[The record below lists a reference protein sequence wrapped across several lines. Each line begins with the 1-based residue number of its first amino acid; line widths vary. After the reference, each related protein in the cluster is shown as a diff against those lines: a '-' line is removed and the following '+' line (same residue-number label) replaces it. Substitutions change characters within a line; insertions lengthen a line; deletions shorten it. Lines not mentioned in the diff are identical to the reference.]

1 MAEQGIHQL
10 NSLRQKWVGIQLLA
24 DAILAF
30 ACALTLCNVW
40 FLVNKLTFIAIPEV
54 WWLLPLFALS
64 FAVIIFIHRPW
75 RLTIR
80 SLTTFLDQTY
90 TGLEESAE
98 LMIKNP
104 ADFTLLQKLQLSRV
118 EEAIDQVPSF
128 PKQFAARLKIA
139 LACLLAAF
147 VITFFMRY
155 VTVEGKPTGDNI
167 LIPTSSNAVEK
178 VLPQISAVK
187 LTITPPAYM
196 GKADHYQD
204 RFNLVAE
211 EGAVV
216 SWKISTNIAVKQ
228 VSLKFD
234 DKETTPLKP
243 VEDKT
248 EWTVSRTINKPG
260 YYQVIV
266 DGKLSDLYQIE
277 TIKDAPPLI
286 HIKTP
291 KPETYIDAGEAQK
304 VNLITTITDD
314 HGVNDALIYAT
325 VAKGSG
331 EGVKFKEYKIPF
343 DLSLQQHRT
352 QYDLQHLFDL
362 PKLNMEP
369 GDELYFYVE
378 AKDTHQQK
386 SRTDVFKVSIQDTA
400 ALLSMTGLVNG
411 SSLKPEFFRSERQI
425 IMDTE
430 QLLKQKDSLS
440 NDKFNALSGNIGLDQ
455 KLLRLRYGKFLG
467 EEDESAVGGLGD
479 NDQLSKAEN
488 FNNASMIIDAMT
500 DKHDNAEDATYLEAS
515 IKQQL
520 KATLTE
526 MWNAELH
533 LRLYKP
539 QEALPFEYKA
549 LRLLKDLQQKS
560 RVYVAKTAYNPTP
573 LKMEKRLTGD
583 LDKITQPINKQTIK
597 PGTDGLASLKNAV
610 QTLEQIKLTGNYTAA
625 DGHVLQLARQ
635 QLSVKASAQPGLYLP
650 AVNAL
655 NRILSSAHPQLF
667 DVDKVERAIQL
678 SLPPVGRVPQGQAT
692 APDGGLSQQYYR
704 NLKTTL
710 K

>member
-1 MAEQGIHQL
+1 MAKQGIHQI
-10 NSLRQKWVGIQLLA
+10 NSLRQKWIGYIFMA
-24 DAILAF
+24 DAILAMAIGLPF
-30 ACALTLCNVW
+30 IVLSHFVFGEPILWFIPVVAIIYTALL
-40 FLVNKLTFIAIPEV
+40 
-54 WWLLPLFALS
+54 
-64 FAVIIFIHRPW
+64 FIHKPW
-75 RLTIR
+75 LINTSSVSVFLNR
-80 SLTTFLDQTY
+80 SYPF
-90 TGLEESAE
+90 LEESTE
-98 LMIKNP
+98 LVLKLP
-104 ADFTLLQKLQLSRV
+104 DELTLLQQLQLTRV
-118 EEAIDQVPSF
+118 VNALADVPSTPGQF
-128 PKQFAARLKIA
+128 VYRLRFAAICLAGSLIISYGISKIPHRVYA
-139 LACLLAAF
+139 NNIF
-147 VITFFMRY
+147 
-155 VTVEGKPTGDNI
+155 ESGGSGKVLP
-167 LIPTSSNAVEK
+167 AEK
-178 VLPQISAVK
+178 VPPQISAVK
-187 LTITPPAYM
+187 LTIIPPAYM

-211 EGAVV
+211 EGSVIN
-216 SWKISTNIAVKQ
+216 WKISTNIAVKQ

-234 DKETTPLKP
+234 DQETMLLKP
-243 VEDKT
+243 GEDKT
-248 EWTVSRTINKPG
+248 EWTVSKTINKPG

-277 TIKDAPPLI
+277 TIKDTPPLI
-286 HIKTP
+286 YIKTP

-314 HGVNDALIYAT
+314 HGVNDALIYVT

-343 DLSLQQHRT
+343 DLPLQQYHT

-378 AKDTHQQK
+378 ATDNHQQK
-386 SRTDVFKVSIQDTA
+386 NRTDVFKVSIQDTA
-400 ALLSMTGLVNG
+400 ALLSMNGLVNG

-455 KLLRLRYGKFLG
+455 KMLRLRYGKFLG
-467 EEDESAVGGLGD
+467 EEDESSVGGLGD
-479 NDQLSKAEN
+479 NDELSKTEN
-488 FNNASMIIDAMT
+488 FNNANMIIDAMT
-500 DKHDNAEDATYLEAS
+500 DKHDNAEDATYLEAN

-573 LKMEKRLTGD
+573 LKMEKRLTGE
-583 LDKITQPINKQTIK
+583 LDKIIQPVNKQTIK
-597 PGTDGLASLKNAV
+597 PATDGLAPLKNAT
-610 QTLEQIKLTGNYTAA
+610 QTLEQIKLTGNYSAA
-625 DGHVLQLARQ
+625 DDRILQLARQ

-655 NRILSSAHPQLF
+655 NRILSSTHPQLP

-678 SLPPVGRVPQGQAT
+678 SLPQVGRVPQGQVI

-704 NLKTTL
+704 NLKTTF